1 MSFQKQKVLLCA
13 LLLTFSIPNPSH
25 ANVFMGYNTDGT
37 PIYGPAPQGATGPIA
52 TPENPGWIK
61 NPDGTPTEAEK
72 NYTFI
77 PNAEERAKTNLEA
90 ESDLNEPAPP
100 GMIQIG
106 YNTDGTPKFGPAPQG
121 ATGPIATPENPFWIK
136 NPDGTQTAVEKNY
149 VFLPNADERAKSAS
163 LVELKKIV
171 ENEISTSK
179 FVKVKRSGGFVLT
192 SSLELS
198 AASSVIKARAIKKGA
213 KSQNISLSFN
223 EDGQLVI
230 KASDR
235 LKGYQVQVTSEGK
248 VIKKITL

>member
-1 MSFQKQKVLLCA
+1 MSFKKQRILLCA
-13 LLLTFSIPNPSH
+13 LLLTFSIPNPSY
-25 ANVFMGYNTDGT
+25 ANTFMGYNTDGT

-72 NYTFI
+72 NYTFL
-77 PNAEERAKTNLEA
+77 PNAEEKAKNNLEA

-106 YNTDGTPKFGPAPQG
+106 YNTDGTPKFGLAPQG

-136 NPDGTQTAVEKNY
+136 NPDGTQTAAEKNY
-149 VFLPNADERAKSAS
+149 VFLPNADEKAKSAS

-171 ENEISTSK
+171 EKEISTSK
-179 FVKVKRSGGFVLT
+179 FVKVKRSGNFVLT

-198 AASSVIKARAIKKGA
+198 AASSVIKSRAIKKGA

-223 EDGQLVI
+223 NDGQLVI
-230 KASDR
+230 KASDK

-248 VIKKITL
+248 VLKKITL

>member
-1 MSFQKQKVLLCA
+1 MSIQKQRVLLCA

-25 ANVFMGYNTDGT
+25 ASVFMGYNTDGT

-77 PNAEERAKTNLEA
+77 PNAEERAKNNSGA

-136 NPDGTQTAVEKNY
+136 NPDGTQTAAEKNY
-149 VFLPNADERAKSAS
+149 YFLPNADERAKSAS

-171 ENEISTSK
+171 EDEISTSK
-179 FVKVKRSGGFVLT
+179 FVKIKRSGGFVLT

-230 KASDR
+230 KAPDK

-248 VIKKITL
+248 VLKKITL

>member
-1 MSFQKQKVLLCA
+1 MFFKKQRILFCA

-72 NYTFI
+72 NYTFL
-77 PNAEERAKTNLEA
+77 PNAEEKAKNNLEA

-136 NPDGTQTAVEKNY
+136 NPDGTQTAAEKNY

-163 LVELKKIV
+163 LLELKKIV
-171 ENEISTSK
+171 EKEISTSK

-198 AASSVIKARAIKKGA
+198 AASSVIKALAIKKGA

-230 KASDR
+230 KASDK

-248 VIKKITL
+248 VLKKITL

>member
-1 MSFQKQKVLLCA
+1 MSFKKQRILLCA
-13 LLLTFSIPNPSH
+13 LLLTFSIPNPSY
-25 ANVFMGYNTDGT
+25 ANTFMGYNTDGT

-72 NYTFI
+72 NYTFL
-77 PNAEERAKTNLEA
+77 PNAEEKAKNNLEA

-121 ATGPIATPENPFWIK
+121 ATGPIATPENPFWIT
-136 NPDGTQTAVEKNY
+136 NPDGTQTAAEKNY
-149 VFLPNADERAKSAS
+149 VFLPNADEKAKSAS

-171 ENEISTSK
+171 EKEISTSK
-179 FVKVKRSGGFVLT
+179 FVKVKRSGNFVLT

-198 AASSVIKARAIKKGA
+198 AASSVIKALAIRKGA

-230 KASDR
+230 KASDK

-248 VIKKITL
+248 VLKKITL

>member
-13 LLLTFSIPNPSH
+13 LLLAFLIPNPSH

-72 NYTFI
+72 NYTFL
-77 PNAEERAKTNLEA
+77 PNAEEKAKNNLEA

-136 NPDGTQTAVEKNY
+136 NPDGTQTAAEKNY

-163 LVELKKIV
+163 LLELKKIV
-171 ENEISTSK
+171 EKEISTSK

-198 AASSVIKARAIKKGA
+198 AASSVIKALAIKKGA

-230 KASDR
+230 KASDK

-248 VIKKITL
+248 VLKKITL